1 MFSNFLKKKIA
12 QRLES
17 SVACPAVLS
26 WTQKGIGE
34 VLGSAI
40 NSVVERKSTEE
51 VKGYY
56 RDKEQTLNLQRRD

>member
-26 WTQKGIGE
+26 WTGIGE